1 MRAAVNAALYLRV
14 STERQDASNQRP
26 ELLAIARAR
35 GLEVLEEYDE
45 TQSAAKR
52 RPVFDRMLDD
62 ARRGRFQVL
71 IVWALDRFGR
81 SMVENVRDVLELD
94 RLGVQLVSA
103 RESWLD
109 TSGPVRKLLI
119 AVFSWIAEQERER
132 LVERTRAGMA
142 RAAAEGRTGGR
153 PRRVTPQQLAAARRM
168 AAEGRSVRRMAVAL
182 KVPRATLQDALKR
195 GGVRKRVPDGASETP
210 RARRGEPPRPKN
222 GPYPARQ
229 KP

>member
-1 MRAAVNAALYLRV
+1 MKAAIYLRV
-14 STERQDASNQRP
+14 STERQDVANQRP

-35 GLEVLEEYDE
+35 GLEVVAEYDE

-52 RPVFDRMLDD
+52 RPVFDGMLED

-81 SMVENVRDVLELD
+81 SMVDNVRDALELD

-119 AVFSWIAEQERER
+119 AIFSWIAEQERER

-142 RAAAEGRTGGR
+142 RAAAAGRIGGR
-153 PRRVTPQQLAAARRM
+153 PRRMTSQQLDAALRM
-168 AAEGRSVRRMAVAL
+168 AAEGRSVRRIAVAL

-195 GGVRKRVPDGASETP
+195 APSGKGCPVNASETP
-210 RARRGEPPRPKN
+210 RARRGEPPRPEN
-222 GPYPARQ
+222 GPSPARRTRWTS
-229 KP
+229 